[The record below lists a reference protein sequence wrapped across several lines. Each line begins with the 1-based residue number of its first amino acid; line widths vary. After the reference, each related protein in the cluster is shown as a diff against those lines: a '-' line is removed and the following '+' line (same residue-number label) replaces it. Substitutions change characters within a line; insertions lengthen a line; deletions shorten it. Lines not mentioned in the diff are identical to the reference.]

1 MKVFLSGGTG
11 FVGSFL
17 TGRLAEAGH
26 QVTILT
32 RSKQDGRAVP
42 QGVSLLAG
50 DPTIPGDWQQKV
62 ADHDA
67 IINLAGESIF
77 NRWTTKTK
85 GLIRQSRILTTRN
98 IVQALCSRKGAAT
111 ELLSA
116 SAVGYYGFREDEIV
130 DEYGHSGNDFLA
142 LVSQAWEAEATR
154 AEDLGV
160 RVVLCRFGIVL
171 GRDSGALKKMV
182 PIFKMGLGSPLG
194 SGKQWFPWIHEQDL
208 VNILL
213 FLMDRKDISG
223 PVNCVAPNPVRNREM
238 TKILGQVLGKSTFMP
253 SVPGWALRLGMGEF
267 GTVLLKGQKV
277 VPKRLL
283 DNGFTFQFSTIK
295 EALENLIT
303 HQITRPE

>member
-1 MKVFLSGGTG
+1 
-11 FVGSFL
+11 
-17 TGRLAEAGH
+17 
-26 QVTILT
+26 
-32 RSKQDGRAVP
+32 
-42 QGVSLLAG
+42 
-50 DPTIPGDWQQKV
+50 
-62 ADHDA
+62 
-67 IINLAGESIF
+67 
-77 NRWTTKTK
+77 
-85 GLIRQSRILTTRN
+85 
-98 IVQALCSRKGAAT
+98 
-111 ELLSA
+111 
-116 SAVGYYGFREDEIV
+116 
-130 DEYGHSGNDFLA
+130 
-142 LVSQAWEAEATR
+142 
-154 AEDLGV
+154 
-160 RVVLCRFGIVL
+160 
-171 GRDSGALKKMV
+171 
-182 PIFKMGLGSPLG
+182 MGLGSPLG